1 MLVFEGVSRN
11 YGKLAALKNVS
22 FSIQPGQLVF
32 LLGANGA
39 GKTTAL
45 RLAAGTLAP
54 SSGRIMAAGGLN
66 PLIPSSRAAI
76 GYLPENNPLRNDME
90 AFSCLMERAE
100 LLSIDENRAAEV
112 FFMCGLVSAAGKK
125 TGELSR
131 GYRQRLGLAMAI
143 VGAPDLLLLDEPTS
157 GLDPIQAA
165 ETGEMLRSLSSTMS
179 ILVSSHSIDETKR
192 LADRILVIKNG
203 ELRSDLY
210 RKDIT
215 ASSDF
220 KIKVIVKSGGPDL
233 SALFSSLNA
242 ASVVKTAGN
251 QKDSYS
257 ISFSHD
263 ARSEIFSA
271 LRESKAEVLEIKAE
285 EIDFEKEIRELLS

>member
-11 YGKLAALKNVS
+11 YGKLAALKNIS

-32 LLGANGA
+32 LLGTNGA

-54 SSGRIMAAGGLN
+54 SSGRIIAAGGLN

-90 AFSCLMERAE
+90 AFSCLMERAV
-100 LLSIDENRAAEV
+100 LLGVDEARAAEI
-112 FFMCGLVSAAGKK
+112 FSMCGLTGAAGKK

-131 GYRQRLGLAMAI
+131 GYKQRLGLAMALLSKPKI
-143 VGAPDLLLLDEPTS
+143 LLLDEPTS

-165 ETGEMLRSLSSTMS
+165 ETGKLLKSLSSEMT
-179 ILVSSHSIDETKR
+179 ILVSSHSMDETRR

-203 ELRSDLY
+203 ELRSDLHT
-210 RKDIT
+210 KDI
-215 ASSDF
+215 
-220 KIKVIVKSGGPDL
+220 
-233 SALFSSLNA
+233 
-242 ASVVKTAGN
+242 
-251 QKDSYS
+251 
-257 ISFSHD
+257 
-263 ARSEIFSA
+263 
-271 LRESKAEVLEIKAE
+271 
-285 EIDFEKEIRELLS
+285 IDFEKEIRELLS